1 MVQLSHPYM
10 TTGKTTALIIWT
22 FVGKVMPLLFNTL
35 TRSVIAFLPRSKCFL
50 ISWLWSPS
58 SVILEPK
65 KIKSLS
71 PSICHEVMG
80 PDVVILVFECS
91 VLSQFFHSPLSPSS
105 RGSLFPLCF
114 LHIRV
119 VSLHWLNRLWSRAA
133 QVSALPSEDQVQEVN
148 LHG

>member
-1 MVQLSHPYM
+1 MVQLSCPYM
-10 TTGKTTALIIWT
+10 STGKTIAFAVQTS
-22 FVGKVMPLLFNTL
+22 VGKVISLLFNTL
-35 TRSVIAFLPRSKCFL
+35 SRFVIACLLRSKCLL
-50 ISWLWSPS
+50 ISWQQLQST
-58 SVILEPK
+58 VILEPK